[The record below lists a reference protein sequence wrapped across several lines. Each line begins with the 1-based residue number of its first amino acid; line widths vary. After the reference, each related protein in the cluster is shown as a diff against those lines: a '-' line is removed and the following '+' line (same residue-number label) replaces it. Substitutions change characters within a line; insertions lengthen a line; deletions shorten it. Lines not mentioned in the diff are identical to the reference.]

1 MTIPVLYVMQSL
13 DIGGTQRQLLFLLR
27 GLDRRAFACVIACD
41 RGGALAPEFEALGAS
56 LVVLRGGRYRW
67 RDPRGWLVR
76 GWELY
81 RLARRHRVR
90 IVHAHWALYGLVGT
104 LAGWAARSPVRLL
117 SMHGH
122 WLRPGD
128 RRILKALVP
137 FLTAIVEG
145 TPGCI
150 DRLVAQGLPRGTFRL
165 IDYGVDGA
173 PYADPGLGARARR
186 QLGIPEDA
194 YVVTRVSR
202 CFPDKRVGDVVEA
215 AAAVLPRVPGARFL
229 VVGDGDELPR
239 LRARARELGLEGKVI
254 FTGFYANLH
263 EVLAASDV
271 LTMTSSLDE
280 LGLATL
286 EALAAGKP
294 IVAYRNGAIITEAVE
309 DGTNGVL
316 LAPGDVR
323 ALGEA
328 LVALHAQPEVRAR
341 MGHEARRRWQARY
354 GLEAFGRRMG
364 DLYRRLLGEP

>member
-1 MTIPVLYVMQSL
+1 M
-13 DIGGTQRQLLFLLR
+13 
-27 GLDRRAFACVIACD
+27 
-41 RGGALAPEFEALGAS
+41 
-56 LVVLRGGRYRW
+56 
-67 RDPRGWLVR
+67 
-76 GWELY
+76 
-81 RLARRHRVR
+81 
-90 IVHAHWALYGLVGT
+90 
-104 LAGWAARSPVRLL
+104 
-117 SMHGH
+117 
-122 WLRPGD
+122 
-128 RRILKALVP
+128 
-137 FLTAIVEG
+137 
-145 TPGCI
+145 
-150 DRLVAQGLPRGTFRL
+150 
-165 IDYGVDGA
+165 
-173 PYADPGLGARARR
+173 
-186 QLGIPEDA
+186 
-194 YVVTRVSR
+194 
-202 CFPDKRVGDVVEA
+202 
-215 AAAVLPRVPGARFL
+215 
-229 VVGDGDELPR
+229 
-239 LRARARELGLEGKVI
+239 I